1 MKNVLLLVHD
11 DDGQEARIQA
21 ALDATRALG
30 GHLTCVHVTEFAPVV
45 GDAFGMSGAIAV
57 LEVEQESESAH
68 RAVIERRIAREN
80 VPFDFVE
87 MTGDLDACIEE
98 AGRLADLI
106 VVNSEMAQLF
116 QRGVY
121 GLVERLVV
129 KSDKAILSVATEWG
143 FRPADP
149 VLVAWDGS
157 GPASAAVRAAVPLL
171 KLSESVV
178 LYEVDD
184 GKLADEAEDAAS
196 YLSRHG
202 IYAEI
207 VRDRAPSTDFVEPLL
222 LSKMES
228 GRFGWAVM
236 GAFSKSRLREGLF
249 GGTTKRVLKEAP
261 IPLLIAH

>member
-11 DDGQEARIQA
+11 DSGQEARFQA

-30 GHLTCVHVTEFAPVV
+30 GHLTCVHATEIAAVV
-45 GDAFGMSGAIAV
+45 GDAFGMSGAVTV
-57 LEVEQESESAH
+57 LGAEQEAESVN
-68 RAVIERRIAREN
+68 RAAIERRLARED
-80 VPFDFVE
+80 VPYDFVE
-87 MTGDLDACIEE
+87 IAGDLDACIEE
-98 AGRLADLI
+98 TSRLTDLI

-116 QRGVY
+116 QPNIYR
-121 GLVERLVV
+121 LVERLVV

-171 KLSESVV
+171 TLSESVT
-178 LYEVDD
+178 LYQID
-184 GKLADEAEDAAS
+184 GGALADEAEDAAS

-202 IYAEI
+202 IYAKV
-207 VRDRAPSTDFVEPLL
+207 VRDHAPGSDFIEPLL

-236 GAFSKSRLREGLF
+236 GAFSKSRFRESLF
-249 GGTTKRVLKEAP
+249 GGTTKRMLKEAP